1 MITLIDSAISLIW
14 QRFYLGPVT
23 LESEVEAIIEACDL
37 ETMMMDE
44 IFGNFITYELKN
56 NQEKKIND
64 KSKDKNLFLKETEKW
79 WFLAREYLCNNE
91 GSNKCGSLD
100 HLRYPQKMLDKDIKE
115 QLWDKCKTK
124 IIS

>member
-64 KSKDKNLFLKETEKW
+64 NV
-79 WFLAREYLCNNE
+79 
-91 GSNKCGSLD
+91 GVISLD
-100 HLRYPQKMLDKDIKE
+100 AIRNHQYWLLEKAWKLYPWQ
-115 QLWDKCKTK
+115 QLNLLKTLHW
-124 IIS
+124 IRM